1 MSGYFFSFFQEYY
14 ILISRINKE
23 NLTKENQVEI
33 LNRIFKSF
41 DQLHKTMERYIYK
54 FEFDSSFH
62 SIYIELQEIYDFSEE
77 IAHAIPQLS
86 CDAAIKNRKPKYFTN
101 IISLYEYKY
110 REYKQIYNKI
120 LQIQSDCTRE
130 IYEIYTMDL

>member
-1 MSGYFFSFFQEYY
+1 M
-14 ILISRINKE
+14 ISRINKE

-62 SIYIELQEIYDFSEE
+62 SIYTELQEIYDFSEE

-86 CDAAIKNRKPKYFTN
+86 CDAAIKNSRIFL
-101 IISLYEYKY
+101 SAA
-110 REYKQIYNKI
+110 R
-120 LQIQSDCTRE
+120 
-130 IYEIYTMDL
+130 